1 MKQKFISLSV
11 LALTALSLTACGT
24 SNNEATVETAAS
36 SNTTASSNATK
47 PTEEKKAFSI
57 GDKVTFDDE
66 AAITITAANY
76 TDERN
81 QFADSNP
88 LHVLAVTY
96 NVDNLSDKDYVI
108 GSEVTLYVN
117 GKKMETYPISTTF
130 ETISAGRSFEGATQG
145 FAITEEGDYEL
156 EVKPSLSFTSK
167 PVVIKFTVQ

>member
-1 MKQKFISLSV
+1 MKQKFVTLSI
-11 LALTALSLTACGT
+11 LALTSLSLTACGAT
-24 SNNEATVETAAS
+24 SKEATVEPAAS
-36 SNTTASSNATK
+36 SNTTASSSTTK
-47 PTEEKKAFSI
+47 PAEEKKVFAI
-57 GDKVTFDDE
+57 GDKLTFDGE
-66 AAITITAANY
+66 AAITVTAATY

-81 QFADSNP
+81 QFADSEP

-96 NVDNLSDKDYVI
+96 NVENLSDKDYVI
-108 GSEVTLYVN
+108 GNEVTLYVN

-167 PVVIKFTVQ
+167 PAVIKFTVQ